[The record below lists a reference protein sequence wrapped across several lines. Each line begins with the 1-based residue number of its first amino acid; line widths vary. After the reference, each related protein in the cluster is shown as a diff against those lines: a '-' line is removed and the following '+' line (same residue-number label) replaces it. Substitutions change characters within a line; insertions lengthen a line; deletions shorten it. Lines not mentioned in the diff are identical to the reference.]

1 MATEVASPPTNVK
14 PVASI
19 RDVTHHYGKVLALDR
34 ISLDIPTGI
43 MVGVVGPDGAGKSTL
58 LALMAGSKKIQDGQV
73 EALGGD
79 MRSVRHRRAVCP
91 RIAYM
96 PQGLGKNLYLELSV
110 HDNVDFMAQLF
121 GLSPSERPGRV
132 KGLLDATGLGPFPE
146 RPAGK
151 LSGGMKQ
158 KVGLCGALVHDPDLL
173 ILDEPTTGV
182 DPLSRRQFWTLI
194 DDIRADRPG
203 MSVVIST
210 AYMDEAEKWDWIVA
224 MNAGQVLATGTPKE
238 LTERTGTQNLEQ
250 CFIELLPAELR
261 EGHKE
266 VTIPPLQKTG
276 EVVIEA
282 KGLTRRFGSFTAVDH
297 VTLSIERGEIFGFL
311 GSNGCGKSTTMKM
324 LTGLLPPTEGTATLS

>member
-1 MATEVASPPTNVK
+1 MESGGSAGG
-14 PVASI
+14 PVVSI
-19 RDVTHHYGKVLALDR
+19 RDVTHRYGKVVALDG
-34 ISLDIPTGI
+34 ISLEVPSGI
-43 MVGVVGPDGAGKSTL
+43 MVGIVGPDGVGKSTL
-58 LALMAGSKKIQDGQV
+58 LALCAGSKKIQQGQV
-73 EALGGD
+73 TVLGGD
-79 MRSVRHRRAVCP
+79 IGDGRHRRAVGP
-91 RIAYM
+91 RVAYM

-121 GLSPSERPGRV
+121 GLSKEERPV
-132 KGLLDATGLGPFPE
+132 KVKQLLDATGLGPFPE

-224 MNAGQVLATGTPKE
+224 MD
-238 LTERTGTQNLEQ
+238 
-250 CFIELLPAELR
+250 
-261 EGHKE
+261 
-266 VTIPPLQKTG
+266 
-276 EVVIEA
+276 
-282 KGLTRRFGSFTAVDH
+282 AV
-297 VTLSIERGEIFGFL
+297 
-311 GSNGCGKSTTMKM
+311 
-324 LTGLLPPTEGTATLS
+324 